1 MTKVAIHQPNYIPW
15 IGYFDKMAK
24 SDIFVFLDTVEYT
37 HGGVINRN
45 KIRIKDGWSWL
56 TVPVKKEDTSKPIM
70 SVRFSDDYWWKKH
83 WIALGSSY
91 SKSEYFSEYS
101 GYFEK
106 LYESK
111 KHTQLSELNIDIIK
125 YLAKSFDITVKYI
138 KASELQLNPEHHKNE
153 LLLDILQQLDATEY
167 IAGTGCKSYMEDK
180 IFTDNSI
187 SVTYNE
193 FKPFEYKQ
201 RWAGFEPYLSA
212 VDLLFNEGPN
222 AAKYFKCERREI

>member
-1 MTKVAIHQPNYIPW
+1 MKVAIHQPNYIPW

-45 KIRIKDGWSWL
+45 KIRIKDGWAWL
-56 TVPVKKEDTSKPIM
+56 TVPVKKEDSSKAIM
-70 SVRFSDDYWWKKH
+70 DVRFSDDYWWKKH
-83 WIALGSSY
+83 WIALGGSY

-111 KHTQLSELNIDIIK
+111 KYTQISELNIDIIQ
-125 YLAKSFDITVKYI
+125 YLARAFDINVKFI
-138 KASELQLNPEHHKNE
+138 KASDLVINPELHKNE
-153 LLLDILQQLDATEY
+153 LLLDILQKLGATEY
-167 IAGTGCKSYMEDK
+167 IAGTGCKSYMEDN

-201 RWAGFEPYLSA
+201 RWVGFEPYLSA
-212 VDLLFNEGPN
+212 VDLLFNEGDSGHR
-222 AAKYFKCERREI
+222 FEQ